1 MWCHQL
7 CLLPL
12 CPSTVPPAAPGAPA
26 ALLLWPHSFSSM
38 FTHSKRKDFSLPSR
52 FLFSDFSLSYWALS
66 LDVLCNFV
74 LMHLSNNASKRF
86 ALNSLVS
93 TARRVVAHPGA
104 FLPLL
109 HGVEPNPGSRSRKAV
124 RKWHPGPGLEPNISA
139 QSLALSASSR
149 KSPKSHPTSCS
160 SCLSLVRNPKRCP
173 QHWDAPYW
181 ELFSPFALWQGAHV
195 STQIISSFLCPT
207 AVPSH

>member
-1 MWCHQL
+1 MPSA
-7 CLLPL
+7 LP
-12 CPSTVPPAAPGAPA
+12 PPAVPQHCAPSSTRSSSCSPA
-26 ALLLWPHSFSSM
+26 VATQLLLHVYSQQ
-38 FTHSKRKDFSLPSR
+38 KKR
-52 FLFSDFSLSYWALS
+52 FLSPQQIPFLWFFPFLLSTFTGCPLQFCTNAS
-66 LDVLCNFV
+66 
-74 LMHLSNNASKRF
+74 HASKRF

-160 SCLSLVRNPKRCP
+160 SCLSLVKNPKRCP